1 MFFLVSGRIF
11 RVMQTFEELFQ
22 SLNPA
27 QQKAVQTIEGPV
39 MVIAGP
45 GTGKTQILAARILN
59 ILKQSDTR
67 PENILCLTYTEA
79 GATAMRQRLSAFMG
93 TDSYRVNIHTFHSL
107 CNRLI
112 SERPDLYSR
121 RELRVIDD
129 LEKVE
134 IFQSIMESLP
144 HDSVIKDYESYNTH
158 LNWQLNQTWNAMR
171 ELQLTSEEIESY
183 NQKLK
188 DPEFFKACFPKAV
201 YSRATKTAKA
211 GDIKEKEYN
220 LLFSSWEKLL
230 AAVHLYPEYKAQK
243 AALGVYEFSDMIDW
257 VHEKLST
264 DEDYKMSVQER
275 FQFVLVDEFQ
285 DTSYQQGD
293 ILRLLTD
300 YWGDQANCFVV
311 GDDDQSIYAFQGARI
326 GNMLEF
332 KQRYYNT
339 LQTIVLTENYRSS
352 QAILDASSSLIRNNT
367 LRLTNTEVGLS
378 KELVSSGANRNFDPL
393 EPQIHAYTNEFH
405 EILGVT
411 QDIET
416 LIQNGTAPQDI
427 AILYPKHRF
436 ADDFIALFRERNI
449 PFVLNRKINILNE
462 PIVDL
467 LLNWLEYLNR
477 ELQEPNSGEYLLY
490 PLLASNLYQFR
501 PIALNQLS
509 TDIQEHRIQKRKE
522 AVYSGYS
529 WREHLHEIKKGKI
542 ATPYLEEKEKSALV
556 TLFDFIEKWIK
567 NTASTNVG
575 DLVAQVFSEF
585 GFLALATQNPDSHW
599 LLEVLHT
606 FTSHVNQQCE
616 RFPFIKLNEL
626 LNQIETLRAASIE
639 ISLEKRI
646 GNNKGIQLYT
656 AHSSKGLEFD
666 HVFIIRALEKEWG
679 DASATQYPFKMR
691 ELLEAFRGQIENSEE
706 LSQAM
711 EERRRLFFVA
721 ITRAKKSVHISYF
734 TQKLT
739 ENKDSL
745 TPSQF
750 IGEVNPEYF
759 QSNPKARALYEQ
771 DLIWAQHQILLR
783 KGKPILEVSAEDWL
797 DERIQRFT
805 FSPSSIQSILKCGVT
820 FYFNYI
826 VRVPSSPSEYLSYGN
841 AMHACMRYLVDIQRE
856 ENRWLTVEEWK
867 QYFDFQMNRMKGSF
881 TEKQFESRL
890 EQGRSILGILLESKK
905 EDYAKYSNTK
915 TEYSIQTEIDGVLLK
930 GNIDKLIIDGSRA
943 IISDYKTG
951 KVKKIREKSRLSIRF
966 KPGDIPSDYWL
977 QVGIY
982 VMMVNANKE
991 LGLFC
996 DMGAIESLTENEE
1009 GRFETI
1015 EMYYNA
1021 EHTNILK
1028 ELIREAQDRLEK
1040 RDFLNGCGK
1049 DGCVWCA
1056 FTKQQGW
1063 VKYLPTDESL

>member
-1 MFFLVSGRIF
+1 
-11 RVMQTFEELFQ
+11 
-22 SLNPA
+22 
-27 QQKAVQTIEGPV
+27 
-39 MVIAGP
+39 
-45 GTGKTQILAARILN
+45 
-59 ILKQSDTR
+59 
-67 PENILCLTYTEA
+67 
-79 GATAMRQRLSAFMG
+79 
-93 TDSYRVNIHTFHSL
+93 
-107 CNRLI
+107 
-112 SERPDLYSR
+112 
-121 RELRVIDD
+121 
-129 LEKVE
+129 
-134 IFQSIMESLP
+134 
-144 HDSVIKDYESYNTH
+144 
-158 LNWQLNQTWNAMR
+158 
-171 ELQLTSEEIESY
+171 
-183 NQKLK
+183 
-188 DPEFFKACFPKAV
+188 
-201 YSRATKTAKA
+201 
-211 GDIKEKEYN
+211 
-220 LLFSSWEKLL
+220 
-230 AAVHLYPEYKAQK
+230 
-243 AALGVYEFSDMIDW
+243 
-257 VHEKLST
+257 
-264 DEDYKMSVQER
+264 
-275 FQFVLVDEFQ
+275 
-285 DTSYQQGD
+285 
-293 ILRLLTD
+293 
-300 YWGDQANCFVV
+300 
-311 GDDDQSIYAFQGARI
+311 
-326 GNMLEF
+326 
-332 KQRYYNT
+332 
-339 LQTIVLTENYRSS
+339 
-352 QAILDASSSLIRNNT
+352 
-367 LRLTNTEVGLS
+367 
-378 KELVSSGANRNFDPL
+378 
-393 EPQIHAYTNEFH
+393 
-405 EILGVT
+405 
-411 QDIET
+411 
-416 LIQNGTAPQDI
+416 
-427 AILYPKHRF
+427 
-436 ADDFIALFRERNI
+436 
-449 PFVLNRKINILNE
+449 
-462 PIVDL
+462 
-467 LLNWLEYLNR
+467 
-477 ELQEPNSGEYLLY
+477 
-490 PLLASNLYQFR
+490 
-501 PIALNQLS
+501 
-509 TDIQEHRIQKRKE
+509 
-522 AVYSGYS
+522 
-529 WREHLHEIKKGKI
+529 
-542 ATPYLEEKEKSALV
+542 
-556 TLFDFIEKWIK
+556 
-567 NTASTNVG
+567 
-575 DLVAQVFSEF
+575 
-585 GFLALATQNPDSHW
+585 
-599 LLEVLHT
+599 
-606 FTSHVNQQCE
+606 
-616 RFPFIKLNEL
+616 
-626 LNQIETLRAASIE
+626 
-639 ISLEKRI
+639 
-646 GNNKGIQLYT
+646 
-656 AHSSKGLEFD
+656 
-666 HVFIIRALEKEWG
+666 
-679 DASATQYPFKMR
+679 
-691 ELLEAFRGQIENSEE
+691 
-706 LSQAM
+706 M

-1009 GRFETI
+1009 GRLETI